1 MKKNSYSVRRKR
13 KLIGNLIRRI
23 VNINPVLNVVRTK
36 ENLLKTQPS
45 IFKEEFSDERSPEI
59 LLKETRKKLSS
70 LSFLT
75 GGFTAQGWQS
85 CLSTQ
90 EKESKYQRLWERGE
104 GVCPEIFSILVHSL
118 YLMFYLLCVLFRQ
131 ILLKS
136 YPTRIYLNTSYFIL
150 DSHESKP

>member
-75 GGFTAQGWQS
+75 GGFTAQG
-85 CLSTQ
+85 
-90 EKESKYQRLWERGE
+90 
-104 GVCPEIFSILVHSL
+104 
-118 YLMFYLLCVLFRQ
+118 
-131 ILLKS
+131 
-136 YPTRIYLNTSYFIL
+136 
-150 DSHESKP
+150 